1 MACLLNYNIS
11 ITGDCTNSNLGG
23 FTIDII
29 GSAPDYSIQWV
40 NPSSGTTALGVGV
53 TQYSI
58 TGLSADTYT
67 INIIDSCTPTNT
79 VLPVNIYISSG
90 TCTSITN
97 IENTTCGLN
106 NGSITA
112 STSNFYGNAN
122 FSLYNDSDIFI
133 TSGTSP
139 TGVITFNGFLSPD
152 LYYVIADDGGG
163 CTGKSQTCIIKTST
177 TIDFGFYV
185 VNDAGCSVNSGKI
198 FVTGL
203 TGNPPYTYLWNNG
216 ETTSEITGLTAGGYS
231 VTISDSTNCSV
242 TKSTSVNNVPP
253 IGLGSIITT
262 TPDCFTS
269 NGKLQITVTGGTAP
283 YYYSGSSGQ
292 VEISFSPTF
301 EFTNLAPGSFTIQ
314 VTDAGLCTFTTTTS
328 ILPPGGFS
336 ITTIN
341 VNPSTCGNN
350 NGSLNPITL
359 FGGSGNYVYSLQ
371 YPEGNVVSQ
380 STNSQTFQFTNLSG
394 GTYVLTISDGICT
407 FSSEYVIDDLSTMIL
422 TGSTTGTTCNTS
434 NGIIEIG
441 VSGGT
446 SPYTFIVDS
455 FIFGP
460 TTNSGYTFTN
470 LSSGNYVCSVSD
482 SSGCTIKKS
491 FFVDSSPNVD
501 FILIGTDTVLGNDGE
516 ITAYVTSGES
526 PFILNWGGILSGQT
540 GFTVTNLTT
549 GTYDLTI
556 TDDLGCSKQKTLTI
570 AGTNQINSYQ
580 TYSICDTNFINSGT
594 QIKKGIREMLL
605 EGFYDL
611 TIDDVNCI
619 LNGAIFQSKITV
631 GGVIYTQNFYTGYT
645 LNDYP
650 SDNDWYTTIKDLLES
665 LGVIDRVIIT
675 PENNTIRV
683 LTSCDS
689 NDILSDTLLSIDL
702 VINYNISCVACNVPP
717 SPTPTPT
724 ISRTPNVTPTPT
736 PTPTPI
742 GQLIDVLI
750 TDEVNTYIQVGM
762 DEYLK
767 YIDP

>member
-516 ITAYVTSGES
+516 ITAYVTSGEP

-549 GTYDLTI
+549 GTYNLTI

-619 LNGAIFQSKITV
+619 LNSAIFQSKITV